1 MVGVDEENNESK
13 TVEEEFKEEL
23 TRFRHLPMNAVAHP
37 FFSKCGEII
46 NTVSGK
52 MNDHNSYYINN
63 VGLKSCNGIVDEN
76 SIEECV
82 PFTYACTSGHLVI
95 CVILFHQHIMIIT
108 IINPPH

>member
-1 MVGVDEENNESK
+1 
-13 TVEEEFKEEL
+13 
-23 TRFRHLPMNAVAHP
+23 MNAVAHP

-82 PFTYACTSGHLVI
+82 HNYLRMYIWTFSYMCNSVPPTYNDYYHYKSTPLVQDI
-95 CVILFHQHIMIIT
+95 VKFFDAEKMTNII
-108 IINPPH
+108 I